1 MKPLNCPK
9 CEPIHT
15 AFSPS
20 RNPHGFGQD
29 ASGPSRNWVWRK
41 PNLPGTV
48 LGIILF
54 LVAALPPCSLPQLA
68 AAPQSD
74 QAPEPAPTTSPATE
88 DDENGEWIPLF
99 NGKDLEGWTPKIR
112 GFKAGE
118 NWGNTFRVED
128 GLLKVRYDQYEKF
141 DNRFGHLFY
150 KESFSHYILRVEY
163 RFVGDQVPGGP
174 GWAFRNSG
182 IMIHGQDPATM
193 DVNQN
198 FPVSIEV
205 QLLGG
210 DGQNPRPTFNL
221 CTPGTNVVMNGELVT
236 RHCTNSSSQTY
247 HGDQWVVGEVEVHG
261 DRIIRHKINDK
272 IVLEYEQPQL
282 DPRDPEAKRL
292 IRDDQ
297 LLLSGGTISLQSES
311 HPCDFRRVEIK
322 VLDE

>member
-1 MKPLNCPK
+1 MKPLK
-9 CEPIHT
+9 V
-15 AFSPS
+15 PS
-20 RNPHGFGQD
+20 RRQPILRGGFPTVVGVLLASLIAIPLFGQ
-29 ASGPSRNWVWRK
+29 
-41 PNLPGTV
+41 
-48 LGIILF
+48 
-54 LVAALPPCSLPQLA
+54 VAE
-68 AAPQSD
+68 PQSAQQPD
-74 QAPEPAPTTSPATE
+74 TAATE
-88 DDENGEWIPLF
+88 PPRSKDDPAGEWISLF
-99 NGKDLEGWTPKIR
+99 NGKDLDGWTPKIR
-112 GFKAGE
+112 GCELGE

-141 DNRFGHLFY
+141 ENRFGHLFY

-163 RFVGDQVPGGP
+163 RFVGEQVPGGP

-182 IMIHGQDPATM
+182 IMIHGQSPETM

-210 DGQNPRPTFNL
+210 DGTNPRPTFNL

-236 RHCTNSSSQTY
+236 RHCTNSSSKTY

-261 DRIIRHKINDK
+261 DRIIRHKIDGK
-272 IVLEYEQPQL
+272 VVLEYEQPQL

-292 IRDDQ
+292 IRDEQ